1 MITDADFKIVK
12 KPPVKPPEGDPTG
25 TEEKTA
31 KNEGDSDTNGDGDV
45 TEEEPPVVVADP
57 VTDPDGFL
65 RQLGFE
71 PAPDG
76 AADKEGKPLWLF
88 MIDAD
93 LPKRFDTARSQYNRE
108 QSKEKWVDKLSR
120 LNAEIATQT
129 AYAKSLHSDA
139 KNARSKTDRKKAAES
154 AQHADE
160 RLGKL
165 EAQRAELQ
173 EAKNNLFEPYK
184 MAARALTEE
193 QQRYED
199 AKAEADSVKQA
210 ADKLGVKIG
219 PVPKR
224 NQKLWKEAALFNA
237 EITLTTL
244 GLIKAKRGWQP
255 SGLTEFRDRTQKI
268 QKAKAFFAPYLQ
280 KKKQLLAMQQQG
292 NPALQDNITKLQR
305 QIDQTARQP
314 QFKKARK
321 QLTPIAEGLIKT
333 IERLQGQRMQ
343 LEEKKAEIEAALKIT
358 GGNYKKLMKQYPS
371 SEYLEAFSIA
381 VSDLLQQVRN

>member
-1 MITDADFKIVK
+1 MAPEGESAEGFIVYMDRNENDQPDEYEPKTETDAQGNHQWEFEHFDDFHPNKLKIQPAEGEYFSAIPQPGRKTNQNKSPIMITDADFKIVK
-12 KPPVKPPEGDPTG
+12 KPPDKPPEGDPTG
-25 TEEKTA
+25 TEEK
-31 KNEGDSDTNGDGDV
+31 NP
-45 TEEEPPVVVADP
+45 EEEFPVVTADP
-57 VTDPDGFL
+57 EKNPEEEFPVVTADPEDNPDGFL

-71 PAPDG
+71 PAPDEPKTKG
-76 AADKEGKPLWLF
+76 EEKPDESGENIDVDEKPLWIF
-88 MIDAD
+88 KVDPD
-93 LPKRFDTARSQYNRE
+93 LPKSFNTARSQYNKA
-108 QSKEKWVDKLSR
+108 QKKEKWDENLSR

-129 AYAKSLHSDA
+129 AYANSLHSEA
-139 KNARSKTDRKKAAES
+139 KNARSKTDRENATES

-193 QQRYED
+193 QQRY
-199 AKAEADSVKQA
+199 EADSVKQA

-255 SGLTEFRDRTQKI
+255 SGLTEFRDRNQKI
-268 QKAKAFFAPYLQ
+268 QKAEAFFAPYLQ
-280 KKKQLLAMQQQG
+280 KKK
-292 NPALQDNITKLQR
+292 
-305 QIDQTARQP
+305 
-314 QFKKARK
+314 
-321 QLTPIAEGLIKT
+321 
-333 IERLQGQRMQ
+333 
-343 LEEKKAEIEAALKIT
+343 
-358 GGNYKKLMKQYPS
+358 
-371 SEYLEAFSIA
+371 
-381 VSDLLQQVRN
+381 